1 MAKALATESK
11 MNFLTVR
18 GPELLSKWLGESE
31 KAVQNLF
38 KRARVSS
45 PCIIFFDEIDALAT
59 KRGSS
64 SSGVNDR
71 VLSQLL
77 TEMDGIQSKQGKITI
92 IVVAATN
99 RPDMLDAAL
108 LRPGRFDR
116 KIYVPPPD
124 EASREQIFSMRLSK
138 MPANGDVDIKALV
151 QLTAG
156 FSGAEVVAVMSE
168 GAILA
173 IDDGLTEVSQ
183 CHFLNAISTIK
194 PQITEEM
201 IQFYR
206 DQAARFFA

>member
-1 MAKALATESK
+1 
-11 MNFLTVR
+11 MNFLAVR

-31 KAVQNLF
+31 KAVQSLF

-45 PCIIFFDEIDALAT
+45 PCIIFFDEIDALTT

-77 TEMDGIQSKQGKITI
+77 TEIDGIQSKQGKVTI

-99 RPDMLDAAL
+99 RPDMLDEAL

-116 KIYVPPPD
+116 KVYVPPPD
-124 EASREQIFSMRLSK
+124 DASREQIVSMRLK
-138 MPANGDVDIKALV
+138 AMPTTDDIDSGAIV
-151 QLTAG
+151 RLTAG
-156 FSGAEVVAVMSE
+156 FSGAEVVAVMAE

-173 IDDGLTEVSQ
+173 VDEGLGEVSQ
-183 CHFLNAISTIK
+183 RHFASAISAIQ
-194 PQITEEM
+194 PQITQEM
-201 IQFYR
+201 LAFY
-206 DQAARFFA
+206 QEQSERFSRT